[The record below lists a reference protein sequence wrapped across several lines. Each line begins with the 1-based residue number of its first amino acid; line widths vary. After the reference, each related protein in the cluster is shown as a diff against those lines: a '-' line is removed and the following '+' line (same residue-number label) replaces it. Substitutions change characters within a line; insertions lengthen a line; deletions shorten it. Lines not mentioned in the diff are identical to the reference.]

1 LVEHSLGKGEVT
13 SSILVIGSRFEG
25 RILDVASFEQAVL
38 KVAREKEFAELRTA
52 IGSAFGP
59 EKVEKLLKRMAR
71 QRLRVRDWDSVLARG
86 VLDEGQSKASSLSLY
101 ESLPLSDQAQIRE
114 FYLFRVE
121 EVSPKL
127 RARFHKLYQY
137 Y

>member
-25 RILDVASFEQAVL
+25 RILSVASFEQAVL
-38 KVAREKEFAELRTA
+38 KVEKEREFEELKNA
-52 IGSAFGP
+52 IGRAFASDQ
-59 EKVEKLLKRMAR
+59 VEGLLKRLAR
-71 QRLRVRDWDSVLARG
+71 HKVRIRNWDCVLAKG
-86 VLDEGQSKASSLSLY
+86 AFDKVEPGAKHLY
-101 ESLPLSDQAQIRE
+101 ESLPVSDQAQIRE

-121 EVSPKL
+121 EVNPKL
-127 RARFHKLYQY
+127 RERFHRLYQY

>member
-25 RILDVASFEQAVL
+25 RISSVASFEQAVL
-38 KVAREKEFAELRTA
+38 KVEKQREFAALQDA
-52 IGSAFGP
+52 IGRAFAP
-59 EKVEKLLKRMAR
+59 DQVEKLLARLAKRH
-71 QRLRVRDWDSVLARG
+71 LHVRDWESVVASG
-86 VLDEGQSKASSLSLY
+86 VFDGVESGEAAESLY
-101 ESLPLSDQAQIRE
+101 RSLAVSDQAQIRE
-114 FYLFRVE
+114 LYLFRVE

-127 RARFHKLYQY
+127 RARFHRLYQY

>member
-25 RILDVASFEQAVL
+25 RVLDVASFEQAVL
-38 KVAREKEFAELRTA
+38 KVEREREFAELKNA
-52 IGSAFGP
+52 IGRAFAADQ
-59 EKVEKLLKRMAR
+59 VEKLLKRLAR
-71 QRLRVRDWDSVLARG
+71 EKVRIRDWDSVLARG
-86 VLDEGQSKASSLSLY
+86 VLDEGGPEVRARSLY
-101 ESLPLSDQAQIRE
+101 DLLPVSDQAQIRE
-114 FYLFRVE
+114 FYLFQLE

-127 RARFHKLYQY
+127 RARFHRLYQY

>member
-38 KVAREKEFAELRTA
+38 KVANEKEFAELRTA
-52 IGSAFGP
+52 IGCAFGP

>member
-1 LVEHSLGKGEVT
+1 M
-13 SSILVIGSRFEG
+13 
-25 RILDVASFEQAVL
+25 ASFEQAVL
-38 KVAREKEFAELRTA
+38 KVEREKEFAELRTA
-52 IGSAFGP
+52 VGCAFAP

-71 QRLRVRDWDSVLARG
+71 QRLRVRDWDSVLAAG
-86 VLDEGQSKASSLSLY
+86 VLDGGQSRASSQSLY
-101 ESLPLSDQAQIRE
+101 DSLPVSDQAQIRE

>member
-1 LVEHSLGKGEVT
+1 M
-13 SSILVIGSRFEG
+13 
-25 RILDVASFEQAVL
+25 ASFEQAVL
-38 KVAREKEFAELRTA
+38 KVEREKEFAELRTA
-52 IGSAFGP
+52 IGSAFAP

-71 QRLRVRDWDSVLARG
+71 RRLRVRDWDSVLARG
-86 VLDEGQSKASSLSLY
+86 VLDEGQSGASSQSLY

-114 FYLFRVE
+114 FYLFCVE

>member
-1 LVEHSLGKGEVT
+1 M
-13 SSILVIGSRFEG
+13 
-25 RILDVASFEQAVL
+25 ASFEQAVL
-38 KVAREKEFAELRTA
+38 KVEREKEFAELRTA
-52 IGSAFGP
+52 IGCAFAP
-59 EKVEKLLKRMAR
+59 EKVKKLLKRMAR
-71 QRLRVRDWDSVLARG
+71 QRLRVRDWDAVLAAG
-86 VLDEGQSKASSLSLY
+86 VLDEGQSRASSQSLY
-101 ESLPLSDQAQIRE
+101 ELLPVSDQAQIRE

>member
-25 RILDVASFEQAVL
+25 RISSVASFEQAVL
-38 KVAREKEFAELRTA
+38 KVEKEREFAELKNA
-52 IGSAFGP
+52 IGRAFASDQ
-59 EKVEKLLKRMAR
+59 VEGLLKRLAR
-71 QRLRVRDWDSVLARG
+71 RKVRIRNWGSVLAKG
-86 VLDEGQSKASSLSLY
+86 AFDEVEPGAKRLY
-101 ESLPLSDQAQIRE
+101 ESLPVSDQAQIRE

-121 EVSPKL
+121 EVAAKL
-127 RARFHKLYQY
+127 RERFHRLYQY